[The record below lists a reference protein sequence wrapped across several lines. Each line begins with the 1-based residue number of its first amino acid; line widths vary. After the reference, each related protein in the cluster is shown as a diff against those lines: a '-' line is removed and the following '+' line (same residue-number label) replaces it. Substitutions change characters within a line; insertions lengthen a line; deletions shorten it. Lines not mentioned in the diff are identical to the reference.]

1 MRVVGLVLPDRLLL
15 SRGEAPHRGK
25 RRREGGVDF
34 LGRGEG
40 EKGRGEEAQGTGVD
54 VEEVLLWRRSG
65 VEREKEVER
74 EGEEREKKNDVVSR
88 RANCPQSLFLHQS
101 KESSPSRSHGA
112 QLF

>member
-65 VEREKEVER
+65 VEREK
-74 EGEEREKKNDVVSR
+74 KNDVVSR